1 MNHQKD
7 IYHFRSRWKIKS
19 RTYNYYIDDETGL
32 TIKHRKLNYKYIEKY
47 PDINTNSLKYYIK
60 TKVGENWDNIYTDV
74 MKKIKPKHRLL
85 IKNFIDY
92 YVVNQGYNQD
102 FYPIAPYGRIYENR
116 PFVDYFGNLQLFSKE
131 KANNFSKIQC
141 RNKRREEKLKRI
153 LNG

>member
-1 MNHQKD
+1 MNRQKD
-7 IYHFRSRWKIKS
+7 LYHFRSRRKIKS
-19 RTYNYYIDDETGL
+19 RTYNYYVDDETGL
-32 TIKHRKLNYKYIEKY
+32 TIKHRISNYRYIEF
-47 PDINTNSLKYYIK
+47 PDINHNPLRCYIK
-60 TKVGENWDNIYTDV
+60 TKVGENWENIYSDV
-74 MKKIKPKHRLL
+74 MKKIEPRHHFI
-85 IKNFIDY
+85 IKRYIDH

-131 KANNFSKIQC
+131 RANNFSKIQC